1 MAWFAGYRPKMT
13 PIRKQNS
20 TESSTTRPFRWK
32 EIEALAVIVEMI
44 CRMPQDTKMPRAQP
58 IMQRTTASIRNCT
71 RMVLRLAPMAL
82 RMPISRVRSVTVTS
96 MMFMMPIPPTISEMA
111 AMPPRRM
118 FSRLLMLSMAS
129 SIIFWDEMA
138 KASSSVAPVSVLRRI
153 SEV

>member
-1 MAWFAGYRPKMT
+1 
-13 PIRKQNS
+13 
-20 TESSTTRPFRWK
+20 
-32 EIEALAVIVEMI
+32 
-44 CRMPQDTKMPRAQP
+44 MPRAQP

-138 KASSSVAPVSVLRRI
+138 KASSSSSKRVISRSVITFSAWSR
-153 SEV
+153 V